1 MSSLDRLATTLGRR
15 DEIPNIELAQS
26 LVAAR
31 DEEGVQELV
40 DALSRGPAP
49 IAADAIKVLYE
60 AGAIDPSIIAP
71 YAAEF
76 AALLRSRNNRMVWGA
91 ASALHAISLGAP
103 EAVTPHLPT
112 LMDAVAS
119 GSVITA
125 DRGIGA
131 IANGALGDAAATEFV
146 LDHLRTC
153 GAKYVPLRGEYSL
166 GAVTA
171 ANAARFADV
180 LEGRL
185 DEQSTGGRA
194 RLKRLL
200 RRIEGVEVK
209 RTKGSPS

>member
-1 MSSLDRLATTLGRR
+1 VSALDRLASALGRR

-40 DALSRGPAP
+40 DALGRGPAP
-49 IAADAIKVLYE
+49 VAADAIKVLYE
-60 AGAIDPSIIAP
+60 AGAIDPSLIAP

-91 ASALHAISLGAP
+91 VSALHAMSLGAP
-103 EAVTPHLPT
+103 DAVTPHLRA
-112 LMDAVAS
+112 LMQAVAR

-131 IANGALGDAAATEFV
+131 IANGALGDNAAIDFV

-153 GAKYVPLRGEYSL
+153 GAKYVPLRGEYSF

-171 ANAARFADV
+171 ANADRFADV
-180 LEGRL
+180 LGGRL
-185 DEQSTGGRA
+185 DEQSAGGRA

-200 RRIEGVEVK
+200 RAVAAAGAEEGA
-209 RTKGSPS
+209 TG